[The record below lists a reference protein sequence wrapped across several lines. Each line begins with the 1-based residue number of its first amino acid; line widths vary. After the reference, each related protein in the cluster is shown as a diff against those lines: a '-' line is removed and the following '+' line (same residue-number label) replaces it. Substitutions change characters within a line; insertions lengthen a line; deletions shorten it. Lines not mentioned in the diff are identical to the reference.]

1 MIDGGFFLFR
11 IFEKNGARIVLDTT
25 ILEMIRGSKIDYMT
39 ELIGSKFFVRDNP
52 QVDSRCGCGISFN
65 IK

>member
-1 MIDGGFFLFR
+1 MGLWSLLR
-11 IFEKNGARIVLDTT
+11 IFEKNGARVVLDTT
-25 ILEMIRGSKIDYMT
+25 ILEMIRGSKIDYVN